1 MYMEEETFSEQADI
15 ETSSENYTTRFSG
28 KVGKYFLDVQEQIT
42 LKLLEKENIKTIL
55 DVGGGHAQLAVPLAK
70 KGYDVTVTGSNISC
84 KVRLDKFLNSGEFKF
99 KECNFLNLPFDNN
112 SFDAVICFRLLTHEK
127 NWKILIKEMC
137 RVSKN
142 TIIIDYPDIR
152 SFNIFYK
159 ILFNFKK
166 RFEKNTRTFRSFSRA
181 ELKKE
186 FSDHQFTKFYFKPQ
200 YFLPMVI
207 HRFFK
212 QEILSKFSEGLF
224 KIIGLQYLF
233 GTPVI
238 LKIKK

>member
-1 MYMEEETFSEQADI
+1 MEEEILSEQADI

-42 LKLLEKENIKTIL
+42 LKLLEKENIKAIL
-55 DVGGGHAQLAVPLAK
+55 DIGGGHAQLAVPLVK

-84 KVRLDKFLNSGEFKF
+84 RARLDKFLNSDEFKF
-99 KECNFLNLPFDNN
+99 KECNFLYLPFDDN

-166 RFEKNTRTFRSFSRA
+166 QFEKNTRTFRSFSRA

-186 FSDHQFTKFYFKPQ
+186 FFDHQFAKFYFKPQ